1 MFFACNR
8 PLYLLPHVSRLRLMC
23 EPASNSVCGRSY
35 KRFPVC
41 TPSPPH
47 LLLSC
52 HFGFLFCSPF
62 HTVLCLVPAFSLAP
76 SIYPHPLRY
85 RLLPICVSYSITFC
99 VRGLNLPYFVI
110 RLYPILCFSASFLP
124 RHFSPLSVRFVPTFS
139 AFPYLLCC
147 GVSVSPL
154 RVFGTFESVEKN
166 NFSSI
171 PFGVPLVVVSW
182 RSTVRQLVSSER
194 SSVCVGV

>member
-1 MFFACNR
+1 MAEVTSVSPSALPRLHTSF
-8 PLYLLPHVSRLRLMC
+8 LLVILAFC
-23 EPASNSVCGRSY
+23 
-35 KRFPVC
+35 
-41 TPSPPH
+41 
-47 LLLSC
+47 
-52 HFGFLFCSPF
+52 FCSPF

-147 GVSVSPL
+147 GVSVSPSC
-154 RVFGTFESVEKN
+154 VFGTFESVEKN

-171 PFGVPLVVVSW
+171 LLACLSW
-182 RSTVRQLVSSER
+182 LSRGAQLCDSW
-194 SSVCVGV
+194 